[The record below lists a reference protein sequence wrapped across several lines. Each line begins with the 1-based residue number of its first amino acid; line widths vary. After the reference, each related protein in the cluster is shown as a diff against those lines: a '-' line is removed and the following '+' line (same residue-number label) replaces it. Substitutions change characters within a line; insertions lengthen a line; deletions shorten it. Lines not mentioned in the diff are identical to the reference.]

1 MDTFSRYVPSSVV
14 AELVGDDMHIEL
26 GGQQREI
33 TVLFCDIR
41 GFTSWS
47 EHREA
52 VEIITELN
60 ALLSEL
66 SAAVIEHEGTLDKF
80 TGDGL
85 MAFWGAPLPTDDH
98 AARACAAAL
107 EMLARLE
114 ALLRL
119 LESAD
124 ALIEGFR
131 PGVAERLGVGPDAAL
146 ARNPRLVYGR
156 MTGWGQS
163 GPLASTAGHDI
174 TYLALT
180 GLLHGIGRA
189 GEPPVPPGNYVVDGG
204 GNMYEIARLLF
215 TRYVFAFEA
224 TSALLITAALGV
236 MVLAHR
242 ERHEPKRTQRELMQD
257 RFKSGLHPTPLPGPG
272 VYARHNAVDT
282 PALLPDGSPSELSV
296 PTAVALISE
305 EHGRNPQPSA
315 LGSAAT
321 SHPSSGKGQ
330 A

>member
-1 MDTFSRYVPSSVV
+1 MPLAVLASSGMHGGGPETAIFWILAPLAVLAALGMVFSRNTVHGALLLGGVMLILATFYAAQDAPFLAFVQVIV
-14 AELVGDDMHIEL
+14 YTGAVMMLFLFVLMLVGVDTKDSLIETL
-26 GGQQREI
+26 RGQR
-33 TVLFCDIR
+33 L
-41 GFTSWS
+41 
-47 EHREA
+47 
-52 VEIITELN
+52 
-60 ALLSEL
+60 
-66 SAAVIEHEGTLDKF
+66 
-80 TGDGL
+80 
-85 MAFWGAPLPTDDH
+85 
-98 AARACAAAL
+98 AAAL
-107 EMLARLE
+107 A
-114 ALLRL
+114 
-119 LESAD
+119 
-124 ALIEGFR
+124 
-131 PGVAERLGVGPDAAL
+131 
-146 ARNPRLVYGR
+146 
-156 MTGWGQS
+156 
-163 GPLASTAGHDI
+163 
-174 TYLALT
+174 
-180 GLLHGIGRA
+180 GIGFLLLLFTGIAHASIHVSKGLQNVNYPPSDSA
-189 GEPPVPPGNYVVDGG
+189 GVVDGG

-224 TSALLITAALGV
+224 TSALLITAALGA

-257 RFKSGLHPTPLPGPG
+257 RFKSGVHPTPLPGPG